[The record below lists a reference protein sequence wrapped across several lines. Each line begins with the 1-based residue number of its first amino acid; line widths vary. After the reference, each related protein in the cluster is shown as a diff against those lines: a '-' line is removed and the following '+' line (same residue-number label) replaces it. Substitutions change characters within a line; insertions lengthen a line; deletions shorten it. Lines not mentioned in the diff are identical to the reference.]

1 MHSQASPTV
10 RVAIIEDE
18 RDIREGLAAMVK
30 FTQGYTCAGAYR
42 SMEEALDAIRRDV
55 PDVALVDIGLP
66 GMNGIEGIRLLKERH
81 PDMPLLMLTR
91 WTVAR
96 RCRPRWR
103 ARSSR
108 SSETSGP
115 PSAPTTT

>member
-1 MHSQASPTV
+1 MHSQASPTI
-10 RVAIIEDE
+10 RVAIIED
-18 RDIREGLAAMVK
+18 K
-30 FTQGYTCAGAYR
+30 
-42 SMEEALDAIRRDV
+42 RDV
-55 PDVALVDIGLP
+55 PDVALVDIGPP

-103 ARSSR
+103 AR
-108 SSETSGP
+108 
-115 PSAPTTT
+115 